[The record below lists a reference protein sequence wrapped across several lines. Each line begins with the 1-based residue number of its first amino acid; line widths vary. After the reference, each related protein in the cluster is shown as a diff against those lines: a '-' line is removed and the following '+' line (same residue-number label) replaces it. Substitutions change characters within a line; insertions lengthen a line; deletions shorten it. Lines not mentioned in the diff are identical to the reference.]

1 MFITLAQIP
10 SVLMPKSSTKTRYH
24 GSKKTDLPMRVPG
37 LILNLGS
44 GKDWNPEYLNA
55 DIQASKTPDWL
66 VDISDIKWGDTLET
80 RFGQLEV
87 VPGMFETIL
96 ANDVLEHIPNLV
108 DAMTNCK
115 ELLKVGGEMRIH
127 VPYDLSLGA
136 WQDPTHVRAFNENSW
151 RYYTDWHW
159 YLGWP
164 DRFELTTLE
173 MRLSKVGESLELPHD
188 EIIRTPRAVDSMY
201 VVLTKVK
208 P

>member
-10 SVLMPKSSTKTRYH
+10 LALMPNSSTKTRYF
-24 GSKKTDLPMRVPG
+24 GSKKIDLPMRVPG

-66 VDISDIKWGDTLET
+66 VDISKIKWGDTLDT
-80 RFGQLEV
+80 RFGELEV

-173 MRLSKVGESLELPHD
+173 MRLSKVGEALELPQD